1 MMIAL
6 NLFLV
11 FRLLCSEEGVFAYR
25 ELKAQYVALETQVE
39 ALRQRSLEL
48 SKEIRLLKSDR
59 PYIEKMIRQQ
69 MNFVNQDEILY
80 VFPDT
85 QQEARPGAGQDE
97 HKD

>member
-1 MMIAL
+1 MVVL

-11 FRLLCSEEGVFAYR
+11 FRLLCSDEGVFAYR
-25 ELKAQYVALETQVE
+25 DLKAQYTALETQVE
-39 ALRQRSLEL
+39 ELRHRSLEL

-69 MNFVNQDEILY
+69 MNFVDQDEILY

-97 HKD
+97 HEN